1 VPVRRF
7 RHADWPLLAV
17 VSVAAPFT
25 AAAFVLIGFVAN
37 DVPIIWLWRPL
48 VISVVASLLIELAF
62 WWLLGGIRGAVW
74 GFVTVA
80 TLTGMFVLAGL
91 TILALFIFGL
101 IRSRPL
107 REYQLVGLLATLF
120 SVVLLGVPAAIGV
133 EGRAFDWTPLGAR
146 SVDLGTASSGPSIHI
161 LLLDGYPRED
171 VLADAGFDNQ
181 QFLRALEDRGF
192 DVYDDSLSNYD
203 LTPFSLLSI
212 LSLEHIESIEA
223 IQTARVQGSVAE
235 QQRFVT
241 RALLDPPIF
250 DSLERIGYRTRLQTG
265 DVVLVSMDGADTVW
279 NAGTATNFEL
289 DALQRTPLAG
299 ALEAFGFAAAQHREH
314 IESSLAEF
322 ANTPDGRVFTF
333 AHVLTPHAPFVYEA
347 DGGPATS
354 PPCYPATCQLYHPVA
369 DGVGWS
375 RVEYRT
381 RMAAHI
387 QHVNQLVL
395 RSIDGLLAQDPN
407 SVVIVL
413 SDHGTSGE
421 DPLDRFRNLIL
432 ARTPDYPH
440 LLGNAPTPINV
451 LPRVLNAYLGTQL
464 PLLPD
469 TLYRHGDGGAWL
481 EMEQVAGESE
491 LGHGQ
496 DRRYTTSLSSR

>member
-1 VPVRRF
+1 VPVQRSRYA
-7 RHADWPLLAV
+7 HWPFLAV
-17 VSVAAPFT
+17 VSAAAPLT

-48 VISVVASLLIELAF
+48 LISLVASLFIEIVL
-62 WWLLGGIRGAVW
+62 WRLLGGIRGAVW
-74 GFVTVA
+74 AFIIVA
-80 TLTGMFVLAGL
+80 ALTGMFVLAGL
-91 TILALFIFGL
+91 TILALFVFGL
-101 IRSRPL
+101 IRSRPR
-107 REYQLVGLLATLF
+107 REYEFVGLLATLM
-120 SVVLLGVPAAIGV
+120 SVVLFGVPTAIGV
-133 EGRAFDWTPLGAR
+133 EERAFDWTPLGAPPI
-146 SVDLGTASSGPSIHI
+146 DLGEVSSGPSIHL
-161 LLLDGYPRED
+161 LLLDGYPRQD
-171 VLADAGFDNQ
+171 VLADSGFDNG
-181 QFLRALEDRGF
+181 QFLRAMEDRGF

-212 LSLEHIESIEA
+212 LSLEHIDSIEA
-223 IQTARVQGSVAE
+223 MQSARIQGSVAE

-241 RALLDPPIF
+241 RALLHPPIF

-265 DVVLVSMDGADTVW
+265 DVVLVSMDGADAVW
-279 NAGTATNFEL
+279 NAQTATNFEL

-299 ALEAFGFAAAQHREH
+299 ALEVFGFAAEQHREH
-314 IESSLAEF
+314 IEASLAEF
-322 ANTPDGRVFTF
+322 ANVPQGPVFTF

-347 DGGPATS
+347 DGGPAAS
-354 PPCYPATCQLYHPVA
+354 PPCYPAACQLYNSVA
-369 DGVGWS
+369 VGVGWS
-375 RVEYRT
+375 SEEYRT

-395 RSIDGLLAQDPN
+395 QSIDGLLAQDPN

-432 ARTPDYPH
+432 ARTPEHPH
-440 LLGNAPTPINV
+440 LLGDAPTPINV
-451 LPRVLNAYLGTQL
+451 LPRVLNAYLGTDL

-469 TLYRHGDGGAWL
+469 TLYRHGHGSAWL

-491 LGHGQ
+491 LAYGQ
-496 DRRYTTSLSSR
+496 KRR